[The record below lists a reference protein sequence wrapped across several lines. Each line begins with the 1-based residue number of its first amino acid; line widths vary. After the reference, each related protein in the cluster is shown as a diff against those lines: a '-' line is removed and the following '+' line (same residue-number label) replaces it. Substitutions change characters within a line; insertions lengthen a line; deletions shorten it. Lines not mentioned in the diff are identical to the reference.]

1 MSEQNYLNNP
11 SGDNARIDI
20 ASVEGVLEY
29 VVKNV
34 GSDWCNNEDVKRI
47 LTDATNVLQGARQET
62 RDYEKHLVFQT
73 RQNLGK
79 ALVV

>member
-1 MSEQNYLNNP
+1 MSEQSYLNNP

-79 ALVV
+79 ALIV